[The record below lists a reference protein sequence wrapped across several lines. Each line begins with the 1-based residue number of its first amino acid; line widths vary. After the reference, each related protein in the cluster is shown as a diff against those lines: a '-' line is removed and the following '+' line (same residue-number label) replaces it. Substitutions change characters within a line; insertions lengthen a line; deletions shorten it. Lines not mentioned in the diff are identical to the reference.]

1 MDYMN
6 DLGSSELRH
15 LDTINH
21 SRLLDD
27 KNNSMAQAQA
37 SRCYKPLRALVD
49 INDWAQGSRFHE

>member
-37 SRCYKPLRALVD
+37 SRCYEQLKAL
-49 INDWAQGSRFHE
+49 NDMNDFGS